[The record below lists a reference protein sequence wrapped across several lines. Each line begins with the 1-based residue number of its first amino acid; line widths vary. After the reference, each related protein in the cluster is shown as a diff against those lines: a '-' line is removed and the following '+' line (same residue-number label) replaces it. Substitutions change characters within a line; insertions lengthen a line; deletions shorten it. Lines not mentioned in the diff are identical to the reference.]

1 LNSLGNLDHSLEII
15 KNKIKKEVEEEEEDA
30 PPHLTLA
37 KPKSG
42 SLKLSVHTIDII

>member
-30 PPHLTLA
+30 PSPL
-37 KPKSG
+37 
-42 SLKLSVHTIDII
+42 DIS